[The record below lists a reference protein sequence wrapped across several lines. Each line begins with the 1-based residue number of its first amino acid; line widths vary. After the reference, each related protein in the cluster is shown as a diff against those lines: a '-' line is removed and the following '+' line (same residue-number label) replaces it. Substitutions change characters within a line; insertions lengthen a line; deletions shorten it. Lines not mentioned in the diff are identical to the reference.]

1 VPVSVAMHGRVTRID
16 HQPSGGIGAL
26 PHLNQTRWGFMVRV
40 SGSGVDFGG
49 DPATERLQP
58 RAMPG
63 YQFGPSTPQKQMKI
77 RVIGI
82 GIAVAELAAW

>member
-1 VPVSVAMHGRVTRID
+1 MPVRVAMHGRVARIN
-16 HQPSGGIGAL
+16 HQPSGGIAPL
-26 PHLNQTRWGFMVRV
+26 PRLNQTRRRFMVCV
-40 SGSGVDFGG
+40 SGSGIDLGG

-82 GIAVAELAAW
+82 GIAVVEVAA